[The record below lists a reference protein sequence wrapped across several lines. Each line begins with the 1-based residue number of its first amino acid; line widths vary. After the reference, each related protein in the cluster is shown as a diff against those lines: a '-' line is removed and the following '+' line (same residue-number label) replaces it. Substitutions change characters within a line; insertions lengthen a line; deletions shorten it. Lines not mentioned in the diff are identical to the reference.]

1 MVVMDLSGGG
11 DLKTDC
17 FVFLRGLGLG
27 LGLGAGVVVV
37 VVVVGEVGVSV
48 ALVESSIIVMI

>member
-27 LGLGAGVVVV
+27 LGAGVVV

>member
-17 FVFLRGLGLG
+17 FVFLRGLG